1 MPLTVEQFTER
12 VTSSGVLPNEQLS
25 ELLAGLPEDAPAKSD
40 AEALARELVKQKKLT
55 EFQAEQLCA
64 DRGKSLSLGNYFVL
78 DKLGQG
84 GMGVVLKAEHKRLKR
99 VVALKVISPAAIKS
113 PDAVKRFRREVEAVA
128 KLSHPNIVAAF
139 DADESDG
146 AYFLVMEYVAGSDLA
161 AFVKQHGPLSVEQAV
176 NCLLQAA
183 DGLEFAH
190 RHGIVHR
197 DIKPHNLLLDDA
209 NRIRILDMGLAR
221 IDNTGSSPLGDDA
234 ASLTQSGAIMG
245 TVDYMSP
252 EQALDTKHADQRSDI
267 YSLGCTLWYVL
278 TGQAC
283 YSGDTMMKKLLA
295 HRESPI
301 PSLRSVRA
309 DVPAR
314 LDVVF
319 RRMVAKRPED
329 RFSSMTE
336 VIAALSDSLNDAPS
350 DSEPITATPP
360 VARVVARLVPSSS
373 SDDGSL
379 PSFFQNLDQGH
390 VQTSMS
396 ANVRTLEAEPTT
408 APVSLEATQRT
419 LTEARPQDVKR
430 PRQIKTWIIAAAAVA
445 CLCIGLVIAFRGG
458 REPPP
463 TELSKGNDPQTP
475 SKNDTKNLNKKT
487 PSDARASLAKL
498 PPLPSGPPPEALPG
512 LLAEPPQVAGLGR
525 WQLETTAPRRPMAVT
540 ASSPDGKR
548 VALAGHESGEARIYD
563 VDSWRLV
570 NVLVGHQ
577 RSVNGIAWH
586 PEGSRI
592 ATFSQ
597 YDHTVRLW
605 QADGTPGPVL
615 KHCDAVRMIAWSPDG
630 RFLAAA
636 NGNDNNP
643 IVHLWTADG
652 KPYRVLSGHSKGVMC
667 LAWSASSKQLVSGSE
682 DKSLRVWDTDGNTVR
697 EIKDHDATVSLVALS
712 RTGIIAATDGTGSL
726 YFYSGKSSLP
736 REHLK
741 VHPRS
746 MAWQPDGAQLA
757 VGLSNN
763 FIQLWGVNGFT
774 GTQQETDGTLTSLSW
789 SRDGKR
795 LAWAGYHA
803 GVWEPEHKEKTVNG
817 VQISAPAHSLEWHPD
832 GSRFVSSHSD
842 KRLRWWRSDGS
853 VEHSSRTT
861 AAVHSLAWSPDG
873 KWVAGETQQ
882 RLTLWSSDGKLGP
895 MSDLKGVIAPAW
907 NADSQQVAVFG
918 SNSVIHR
925 WSLDG
930 KLAPELNGPKQRPF
944 AVAWSRTGTIA
955 ALTREGTLSLWK
967 PDGTAGPVITL
978 PSNKHDL
985 RALAWSPDGQQLA
998 AVINLGETRLQI
1010 WNADGSDG
1018 PALKGKAEARCL
1030 AWSPDSQRLVVGDAS
1045 GQLQIWN
1052 RSGESEK
1059 VLPGHLGET
1068 HAVAWSQHNQILS
1081 SANDRLIR
1089 CWDAA
1094 TGQPQWMTV
1103 AQETDH
1109 SATFAQDGK
1118 LLSST
1123 SDAEQS
1129 FVYFVER
1136 PSGRVEILRSSEFQK
1151 LR

>member
-1 MPLTVEQFTER
+1 MPQSLTDFTQQLTDSGLMSADELRGFVE
-12 VTSSGVLPNEQLS
+12 GLPGDARPADGEQL
-25 ELLAGLPEDAPAKSD
+25 AK
-40 AEALARELVKQKKLT
+40 ALVNDKKLT
-55 EFQAEQLCA
+55 EFQAEQLYA
-64 DRGKSLSLGNYFVL
+64 GKGKSLTLGNYFVL

-139 DADESDG
+139 DADEADG
-146 AYFLVMEYVAGSDLA
+146 TYFLVMEYVAGLDLA
-161 AFVKQHGPLSVEQAV
+161 SFVKQHGPLSVEQAV

-190 RHGIVHR
+190 RRGIVHR
-197 DIKPHNLLLDDA
+197 DIKPHNLLLDEAD
-209 NRIRILDMGLAR
+209 RIRILDMGLAR

-278 TGQAC
+278 TGQVC
-283 YSGDTMMKKLLA
+283 YDGNTMMKKLLA
-295 HRESPI
+295 HREAPI

-314 LDVVF
+314 LDAVF

-329 RFSSMTE
+329 RFASMTD
-336 VIAALSDSLNDAPS
+336 VIAALSDSLNDAAS
-350 DSEPITATPP
+350 DTDPISVAPP
-360 VARVVARLVPSSS
+360 IARVVASSS

-379 PSFFQNLDQGH
+379 PSFFQNLDRGH

-396 ANVRTLEAEPTT
+396 ANVRALEAEQTT
-408 APVSLEATQRT
+408 DPVSLEATQRT
-419 LTEARPQDVKR
+419 LIEARPQEVKG
-430 PRQIKTWIIAAAAVA
+430 PRRNKMWITGATAAA
-445 CLCIGLVIAFRGG
+445 CLCVGLVIAFRGG
-458 REPPP
+458 RGPLPS
-463 TELSKGNDPQTP
+463 ELSKSGDPQSS
-475 SKNDTKNLNKKT
+475 SKSDTKNLNKKT

-498 PPLPSGPPPEALPG
+498 PPLPSGPPPETLPG
-512 LLAEPPQVAGLGR
+512 LLVEPPQVAGLGR
-525 WQLETTAPRRPMAVT
+525 WQLETTVPRRPMAVT
-540 ASSPDGKR
+540 AISPNGKQ
-548 VALAGHESGEARIYD
+548 VALAGHESGEVRIYD

-570 NVLVGHQ
+570 NALVGHP
-577 RSVNGIAWH
+577 RSVNGIAWN

-592 ATFSQ
+592 ATFSH

-605 QADGTPGPVL
+605 QTDGTPGPVL

-652 KPYRVLSGHSKGVMC
+652 KPYRVLSGHSKGVNC
-667 LAWSASSKQLVSGSE
+667 VAWSASSKQLVSGSE

-697 EIKDHDATVSLVALS
+697 EINDHDATVSLVALS
-712 RTGIIAATDGTGSL
+712 RTGIIATADGTGSL

-746 MAWQPDGAQLA
+746 MAWHPDGSQLA

-763 FIQLWGVNGFT
+763 FIQFWGVHGFA
-774 GTQQETDGTLTSLSW
+774 GTQQETAGSLTSLSW

-803 GVWEPEHKEKTVNG
+803 GVWEPEHKEKSVNG
-817 VQISAPAHSLEWHPD
+817 VLISAPAHSLDWHPD

-842 KRLRWWRSDGS
+842 KRLRWWRNGGT

-861 AAVHSLAWSPDG
+861 TAVHSLAWSPDG
-873 KWVAGETQQ
+873 KWIAGEMQQ
-882 RLTLWSSDGKLGP
+882 RLQLWSPDGKLGP
-895 MSDLKGVIAPAW
+895 LSDLKGVISPTW
-907 NADSQQVAVFG
+907 SADSQQVAVFG
-918 SNSVIHR
+918 ANSVVHR
-925 WSLDG
+925 WNIDG
-930 KLAPELNGPKQRPF
+930 KLALDLGDPKQRPF

-955 ALTREGTLSLWK
+955 ALTREGTLNLWK
-967 PDGTAGPVITL
+967 ADGTAGPVITL

-985 RALAWSPDGQQLA
+985 RGLAWSPDGQQLA
-998 AVINLGETRLQI
+998 AVINLGENRIQI

-1018 PALKGKAEARCL
+1018 PALKGKVEARCL

-1045 GQLQIWN
+1045 GNLQIWN

-1059 VLPGHLGET
+1059 IFPGHLGET
-1068 HAVAWSQHNQILS
+1068 HAVAWSKHNQILS
-1081 SANDRLIR
+1081 TANDRLIR

-1094 TGQPQWMTV
+1094 TGQPQWITIS
-1103 AQETDH
+1103 QEADL
-1109 SATFAQDGK
+1109 SATFAVDGK
-1118 LLSST
+1118 PLSPT
-1123 SDAEQS
+1123 SDADQTL
-1129 FVYFVER
+1129 VYLVER
-1136 PSGRVEILRSSEFQK
+1136 PSGRVEALRSSEFQA